1 MEECGPGRTFLDH
14 PGRGNGGVLTLRSER
29 TTVIVEIAM
38 SAALAA
44 VLGLIRIFR
53 MPQGGSVSL
62 EMLPILYL
70 SFRRGA
76 PVGMVGGAVYGFVQL
91 VTDPYIAHPAQF
103 ILDYP
108 VAYTLVGL
116 AGLVPSRPGLGV
128 ALGTLGRLA
137 IHTCSGAIFFAAYAW
152 EGWHVWSYSLVY
164 NLSYLVPEAII
175 CGIAILLILH
185 SRRKA

>member
-1 MEECGPGRTFLDH
+1 
-14 PGRGNGGVLTLRSER
+14 VLTRKR
-29 TTVIVEIAM
+29 TTLIVEIAM
-38 SAALAA
+38 SAALAT

-70 SFRRGA
+70 SLRRGSA
-76 PVGMVGGAVYGFVQL
+76 MGMVGGAVYGFVQL
-91 VTDPYIAHPAQF
+91 VTDPYVAHPIQF

-108 VAYTLVGL
+108 AAYTLVGL
-116 AGLVPSRPGLGV
+116 AGLLPSRPGLGV

-152 EGWHVWSYSLVY
+152 EGWHTWSYSLVY
-164 NLSYLVPEAII
+164 NLSYLVPEAVI
-175 CGIAILLILH
+175 CAIAVSLILH
-185 SRRKA
+185 SRQKA